1 MVGMDERRYSQ
12 NGYTSPCFQINHTLN
27 LQPILGSAGVVT
39 ARLPS
44 VESDLLTETHEQALL
59 PPILTP
65 PVPQRIDTLPI

>member
-12 NGYTSPCFQINHTLN
+12 NGKKSPCFQINHTLN

-44 VESDLLTETHEQALL
+44 VESDLLTEAHEQALL
-59 PPILTP
+59 PLILTP
-65 PVPQRIDTLPI
+65 PAPQRIDTLPI